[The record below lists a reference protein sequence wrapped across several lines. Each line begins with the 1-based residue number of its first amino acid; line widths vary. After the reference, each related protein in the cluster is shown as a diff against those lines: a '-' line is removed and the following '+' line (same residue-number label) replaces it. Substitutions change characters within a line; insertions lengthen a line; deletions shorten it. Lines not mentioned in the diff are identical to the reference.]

1 MLVNIERDKTTHRLT
16 VDGEMTVV
24 NAVELRKVFADSLEG
39 CSEVEIDLS
48 KVSEFDSA
56 GFQLLLALK
65 LATQKRSK
73 GFRVTAHSPS
83 TTQVLSLYN
92 MKGEF

>member
-1 MLVNIERDKTTHRLT
+1 MLVNMERNKTMHRLT
-16 VDGEMTVV
+16 VDGEMTIV
-24 NAVELRKVFADSLEG
+24 NAVELKKVFVDSLEG
-39 CSEVEIDLS
+39 CSEVEVDLS
-48 KVSEFDSA
+48 RVSEFDSA

-65 LATQKRSK
+65 LATQKQNK

-83 TTQVLSLYN
+83 TTQALKLYN